1 MWAAQSAGVAYVP
14 KRTAAHLAVS
24 ISGYLLTDG
33 SWKIGSMSIWGYLL
47 SEGMW
52 ILAAGGLEMIKM
64 SYICIYADIFD
75 TNSGYGRQCDRPV
88 SFELKIQQIL
98 SGPGRNEWG

>member
-1 MWAAQSAGVAYVP
+1 MLWKTG
-14 KRTAAHLAVS
+14 AV
-24 ISGYLLTDG
+24 
-33 SWKIGSMSIWGYLL
+33 SIWGYLL

>member
-1 MWAAQSAGVAYVP
+1 MWAAQSAGVACVP
-14 KRTAAHLAVS
+14 KRTAEHLAV
-24 ISGYLLTDG
+24 
-33 SWKIGSMSIWGYLL
+33 SIWGYLL